1 MQIVGT
7 CYTITLIIIIF
18 FVVSL
23 GCSALTQ
30 VFNQL
35 GDTCPDFENVEQFKS
50 AWQVVQNLIG
60 EEKLLAGHDR
70 SDGGL
75 IVTLLEMAFAG
86 DCGLKLSLGI
96 GSEFNESIVPFLFNE
111 ELGLV
116 FEVHVSALDN
126 VLQAFNDKAVQVV
139 VLGDTTGDKTIT
151 ITADDAT
158 TILHDSMVELR
169 DVWEATSF
177 ELEMRQKNPKCIV
190 QEKSGLKSRKTPP
203 LKLSFTPV
211 SSIQSQLKTPS
222 SRPRVAVLREEGSNG
237 DREMVAAWY
246 TAGFD
251 VWDVKMSDFVTSN
264 FSLKSFRGVA
274 FVGGFSY
281 ADVLGSAKGWAGV
294 TRFNEKIFKE
304 FNDFYE
310 R

>member
-1 MQIVGT
+1 M
-7 CYTITLIIIIF
+7 
-18 FVVSL
+18 
-23 GCSALTQ
+23 
-30 VFNQL
+30 
-35 GDTCPDFENVEQFKS
+35 GDACPDFENVDLFKS
-50 AWQVVQNLIG
+50 TWEVVQRLIG

-75 IVTLLEMAFAG
+75 IVTLLEMAFTG
-86 DCGLKLSLGI
+86 DCGLNLSLEVDGD
-96 GSEFNESIVPFLFNE
+96 FTKSIVPFLFNE

-116 FEVHVSALDN
+116 FEVHNSV
-126 VLQAFNDKAVQVV
+126 FEAVINEFKSKSVPV
-139 VLGDTTGDKTIT
+139 HVLGSTTVDKSIAINAGTSVV
-151 ITADDAT
+151 
-158 TILHDSMVELR
+158 LHDSMVELR

-190 QEKSGLKSRKTPP
+190 QEKTGLKSRKTPP
-203 LKLSFTPV
+203 VKLSFTPV
-211 SSIQSQLKTPS
+211 ASIQLQLKTPAN
-222 SRPRVAVLREEGSNG
+222 RPRIAVLREEGSNG

-251 VWDVKMSDFVTSN
+251 VWDVKMSDFVTSE

-304 FNDFYE
+304 FNDFYA
-310 R
+310 RYYLI

>member
-1 MQIVGT
+1 M
-7 CYTITLIIIIF
+7 
-18 FVVSL
+18 
-23 GCSALTQ
+23 
-30 VFNQL
+30 
-35 GDTCPDFENVEQFKS
+35 FKS
-50 AWQVVQNLIG
+50 TWEVVQRLIG

-86 DCGLKLSLGI
+86 DCGLNLSLDVTGD
-96 GSEFNESIVPFLFNE
+96 FNKSIVPFLFNE

-116 FEVHVSALDN
+116 FEVHNS
-126 VLQAFNDKAVQVV
+126 VLESVVDEFKSKSVFVQV
-139 VLGDTTGDKTIT
+139 LGSTTVGKTIT
-151 ITADDAT
+151 IKAGAS
-158 TILHDSMVELR
+158 TILHDSMVDLR

-190 QEKSGLKSRKTPP
+190 QEKTGLKSRKAPP
-203 LKLSFTPV
+203 VKLSFKPV
-211 SSIQSQLKTPS
+211 ASIESQLKAPTN
-222 SRPRVAVLREEGSNG
+222 RPRIAVLREEGSNG

-251 VWDVKMSDFVTSN
+251 VWDVKMSDFVTSD

-304 FNDFYE
+304 FNDFYA

>member
-1 MQIVGT
+1 M
-7 CYTITLIIIIF
+7 
-18 FVVSL
+18 
-23 GCSALTQ
+23 
-30 VFNQL
+30 FNQL
-35 GDTCPDFENVEQFKS
+35 GDACPDFENVDLFKS
-50 AWQVVQNLIG
+50 TWDVVQRLIG
-60 EEKLLAGHDR
+60 EQKLLAGHDR

-75 IVTLLEMAFAG
+75 LVTLLEMAFAG
-86 DCGLKLSLGI
+86 DCGFKLTLGI
-96 GSEFNESIVPFLFNE
+96 DSDFNSSLVPYLFNE

-116 FEVHVSALDN
+116 FEVHNSALN
-126 VLQAFNDKAVQVV
+126 AVLNEFKSQSVPVQVLGSTTVEKHVSITAGNAVVLQ
-139 VLGDTTGDKTIT
+139 
-151 ITADDAT
+151 
-158 TILHDSMVELR
+158 DSMVELR
-169 DVWEATSF
+169 DIWEATSF

-190 QEKSGLKSRKTPP
+190 QEKTGLKSRKTPP

-211 SSIQSQLKTPS
+211 TSIQSQLKAPTN
-222 SRPRVAVLREEGSNG
+222 RPRIAVLREEGSNG

-251 VWDVKMSDFVTSN
+251 VFDVKMSDFVTSD

-304 FNDFYE
+304 FNDFYA